1 MALLDV
7 IKYDGENDRD
17 WLIYKYPK
25 SDLVLGSQLIVNQ
38 SQLALFYKSGE
49 VADVFSAGTYTLKT
63 GNLPLLNRLVNLP
76 FGKQSPFSAE
86 VYFVNLAA
94 RLDMN
99 WGTARPM
106 AMEDPRYGI
115 IVHVRIFGKF
125 GVRIEDARQFVT
137 QMAGAMPD
145 GETNTFLA
153 IAKTLNSYI
162 HPYVT
167 KNITEYIA
175 REKKSF
181 LELGMYLEDI
191 SAYVREKIREFFT
204 KYGLKLL
211 EFTVESIT
219 VPDEEIAT
227 LQKQKEKVA
236 LGIDFYRM
244 ERSFDVAEKFAQN
257 EGAGTFAGMSAG
269 LGAGFTFGEA
279 MGKAMEP
286 AFGGSTAPNQ
296 APTAAEDV
304 KFCSEC
310 GARNPKQAKF
320 CSTCGSRFPQGKVCP
335 GCGRPVREDEK
346 FCSECGYQL
355 R

>member
-7 IKYDGENDRD
+7 IKYDGENNRD

-25 SDLVLGSQLIVNQ
+25 SDFTLGSQLIVNQ
-38 SQLALFYKSGE
+38 SQIALFYKAGE
-49 VADVFSAGTYTLKT
+49 VADVFEAGTYTLKT

-86 VYFVNLAA
+86 VYFVNLVS

-99 WGTARPM
+99 WGTARSM
-106 AMEDPRYGI
+106 VMEDPRYGI
-115 IVHVRIFGKF
+115 IVHIRSFGKF
-125 GVRIEDARQFVT
+125 GVHLEDVRQFVT
-137 QMAGAMPD
+137 QMVGAMPE
-145 GETNTFLA
+145 GEVNSYQW

-162 HPYVT
+162 HPHVI
-167 KNITEYIA
+167 KLISEYIA
-175 REKKSF
+175 KEKTSF

-191 SAYVREKIREFFT
+191 GKYVHSKIESLFQ

-219 VPDEEIAT
+219 VPDEEIAE
-227 LQKQKEKVA
+227 LQRQKEKLA
-236 LGIDFYRM
+236 MGMDFYRM

-269 LGAGFTFGEA
+269 LGAGFSFGEA
-279 MGKAMEP
+279 MGKAIEP
-286 AFGGSTAPNQ
+286 AFSAQP
-296 APTAAEDV
+296 P
-304 KFCSEC
+304 KSEGDGKYCIKC
-310 GARNPKQAKF
+310 GAKNAADAKF
-320 CSTCGSRFPQGKVCP
+320 CSSCGNKFETSQFCPQCGKP
-335 GCGRPVREDEK
+335 LSGNER
-346 FCSECGYQL
+346 FCSECGYKV